1 MAVSDVSAKNLYTEL
16 GLGKKEEEK
25 KTGSDEL
32 GKDAFLELMITQ
44 MKNQN
49 PLEPQGNAEFVSQ
62 LAQFSSLEGITNLND
77 TVTKLAGG
85 FQSSQALQASALV
98 GRTVKIET
106 DKAYLPKDGRVYGTV
121 DLPYSTSGV
130 RINVYND
137 KKELVFQEDLGDQ
150 KAGEVVF
157 AWDGK
162 LSDGTTLEPG
172 TYRFEAIATTAE
184 GKPEQVKTYLG
195 ANVNSVT
202 VGANQ
207 KVTLNIAG
215 AGPVE
220 LTGVKEIL

>member
-1 MAVSDVSAKNLYTEL
+1 MAISQVESTSLYSEL
-16 GLGKKEEEK
+16 GLGKKQDDK
-25 KTGSDEL
+25 KTGDDEL

-49 PLEPQGNAEFVSQ
+49 PLEPQGNAEFVAQ
-62 LAQFSSLEGITNLND
+62 LAQFSSLEGITNLNE

-85 FQSSQALQASALV
+85 FQSSQALQASSLV

-106 DKAYLPKDGRVYGTV
+106 DKAYLPEGGHVYGTV

-137 KKELVFQEDLGDQ
+137 KKELVFQEDLGAQ
-150 KAGEVVF
+150 EAGEVVF

-162 LSDGTTLEPG
+162 LEDGTTLAAG
-172 TYRFEAIATTAE
+172 RYTFEAIATHD
-184 GKPEQVKTYLG
+184 GKPQQVGTYLG

-202 VGANQ
+202 IGTDQ
-207 KVTLNIAG
+207 QVTLNIAG
-215 AGPVE
+215 AGPVA
-220 LTGVKEIL
+220 LTEVKEIL